1 VLAEQAGGSEFK
13 SPQKRKKK
21 NTAKKLGMVG
31 HAYNPRTQEAER
43 GES

>member
-1 VLAEQAGGSEFK
+1 LLSKQAALNSNPPKKE
-13 SPQKRKKK
+13 KK